1 MNNQIADRCST
12 DMVGSSG
19 RRFLYLIDNDALQGL
34 QRFDMLQ
41 YSSKINADPAAGLAE
56 AKVK

>member
-1 MNNQIADRCST
+1 MNNQITDRGST

-19 RRFLYLIDNDALQGL
+19 RRLLYLIDGDALQGL
-34 QRFDMLQ
+34 QRFDLQ
-41 YSSKINADPAAGLAE
+41 CSSKINADPAAGLAE

>member
-1 MNNQIADRCST
+1 
-12 DMVGSSG
+12 MVGSSG
-19 RRFLYLIDNDALQGL
+19 RRFLYLLDDDALQGL

-41 YSSKINADPAAGLAE
+41 CSSKINVAPATGLAE

>member
-1 MNNQIADRCST
+1 
-12 DMVGSSG
+12 MVGSSG
-19 RRFLYLIDNDALQGL
+19 RRLLYLIDDDALQGL

-41 YSSKINADPAAGLAE
+41 CSSKINADPAAGLAE